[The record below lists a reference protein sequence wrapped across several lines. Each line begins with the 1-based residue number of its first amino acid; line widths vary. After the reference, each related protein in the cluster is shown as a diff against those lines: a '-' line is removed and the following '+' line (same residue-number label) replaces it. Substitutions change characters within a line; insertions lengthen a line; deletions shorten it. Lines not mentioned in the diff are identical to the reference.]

1 MATLPI
7 VQYEDKIIE
16 TVENNSITVII
27 GETGSGKSTQLSQ
40 MLHRRGYSKIA
51 VTQPR
56 RVAAVSVSR
65 RVAQELGVQLGE
77 EVGYAIR
84 FEDRTSHNT
93 RIKYLTDGVLL
104 RESLADPELNDYSVI
119 ILDEAHERSLNTD
132 ILMGLMKRLVKHRSS
147 NLKVLITSATLDG
160 DKVSKFFRDCPVLNI
175 PGKLYPVEVLYSKER
190 PVSYLDAALKTAL
203 GIGFADIHVRQPE
216 GDILIFMTG
225 QEDIEK
231 LVSKLEDKVRA
242 LDEGSCMD
250 AIIIPL
256 HGSLPPEL
264 QASISLLFFYKFI
277 RFLETSKDSVLLH
290 GFGKKMTEVR
300 VFSPPPPDCRRI
312 IVATNIAE
320 TSLTVDGVVYVID
333 SGYVKQ
339 RQYNPSSRM
348 YSLDVVQIS
357 KVQANQ
363 RAGRAGRTRPGK
375 CYRLYPSQIYHD
387 EFLDV
392 TVPEI
397 QRSSLAG
404 SVLYLKSLDLPDI
417 DILKFDFL
425 DSPSSESLQDA
436 LKQLYLI
443 DAIDENGAITSIGR
457 KMAELPLEPSLSR
470 TLMEANN
477 YGCITEALT
486 VAAMLS
492 TESALLPGK
501 SKTEEKRKRP
511 ISDLPDGSGL
521 GDHIQLLQIYERWH
535 QTDYDIGWCKD
546 HGLQRYGVAGGHCSP
561 STASHIGGA
570 AKAVTMTDK
579 KTANSGAAWSGYE
592 RHLKNLEIPVRG
604 MMFARDVQPLD
615 IKANGKGEEFRRDYR
630 NLRKALCV
638 GYANQLSERKMH
650 HNGYRT
656 LGLQGQVVQVH
667 PSSALS
673 SDEHGKFPDYV
684 VYHELIATP
693 RPFMRNVCSVEMKWV
708 IPIINKLNTLN
719 VKKLSGGGMDH
730 VEEESERNIPDLPKK
745 NVEVAAS
752 VDDSE
757 SRIQAARERFLARKA
772 NKVEKEGIVEVKKEN
787 NVNKTP

>member
-1 MATLPI
+1 MDSMATLPI
-7 VQYEDKIIE
+7 VQYEEKIIE
-16 TVENNSITVII
+16 TVERNPVVVVI

-40 MLHRRGYSKIA
+40 MLYRRGYADSARIA
-51 VTQPR
+51 ITQPR
-56 RVAAVSVSR
+56 RVAAVTVAR

-84 FEDRTSHNT
+84 FEDRTSHRT

-104 RESLADPELNDYSVI
+104 RESLVNPELNEYSVI

-132 ILMGLMKRLVKHRSS
+132 ILMGLMKRLAKIRTS

-160 DKVSKFFRDCPVLNI
+160 DKVSNFFRDCPVLTI
-175 PGKLYPVEVLYSKER
+175 PGKLYPVEILYSKER
-190 PVSYLDAALKTAL
+190 PSSYLESSLKTA
-203 GIGFADIHVRQPE
+203 IDIHVREPE
-216 GDILIFMTG
+216 GDVLIFMTG
-225 QEDIEK
+225 QDDIEK
-231 LVSKLEDKVRA
+231 LVSKLEDKVRS
-242 LDEGSCMD
+242 LEEGSCMD
-250 AIIIPL
+250 AIILPL

-264 QASISLLFFYKFI
+264 Q
-277 RFLETSKDSVLLH
+277 
-290 GFGKKMTEVR
+290 VR
-300 VFSPPPPDCRRI
+300 VFSPPPPSCRRI

-339 RQYNPSSRM
+339 RQYNPSTGM
-348 YSLDVVQIS
+348 YSLDIVQIS

-375 CYRLYPSQIYHD
+375 CYRLYPSQVYND

-425 DSPSSESLQDA
+425 DPPSSESLQDA

-443 DAIDENGAITSIGR
+443 DAIDENGAITSIGQ

-470 TLMEANN
+470 TLMEAND
-477 YGCITEALT
+477 YGCIPEALT

-492 TESALLPGK
+492 AETTLLPGG
-501 SKTEEKRKRP
+501 EKRKHP
-511 ISDLPDGSGL
+511 EPNLPDGFGL
-521 GDHIQLLQIYERWH
+521 GDHIQLLQIFECWD

-546 HGLQRYGVAGGHCSP
+546 NGLQ
-561 STASHIGGA
+561 
-570 AKAVTMTDK
+570 
-579 KTANSGAAWSGYE
+579 
-592 RHLKNLEIPVRG
+592 VRG
-604 MMFARDVQPLD
+604 MLFVRDVRKQLSQIMQKIAKGPLD
-615 IKANGKGEEFRRDYR
+615 RRRGESRQDYR

-638 GYANQLSERKMH
+638 GYANQLAERKMH

-656 LGLQGQVVQVH
+656 LGFQGQVVQVH
-667 PSSALS
+667 PSSVLKADDL
-673 SDEHGKFPDYV
+673 GKFPDYV

-693 RPFMRNVCSVEMKWV
+693 RPYMRNVCSVEMRWV
-708 IPIINKLNTLN
+708 VPVINKLKTLYTTKN
-719 VKKLSGGGMDH
+719 NDLACVIIVVKGQYYTISCPFLTSAISNLIQTIVSFLLFICGYSKVIISQTAILTMQAITADSILLKFERAKCSLKDGLKR
-730 VEEESERNIPDLPKK
+730 VEDIVPQSIGCQR
-745 NVEVAAS
+745 S
-752 VDDSE
+752 QDD
-757 SRIQAARERFLARKA
+757 
-772 NKVEKEGIVEVKKEN
+772 
-787 NVNKTP
+787 

>member
-7 VQYEDKIIE
+7 VQYEEKIIE

-84 FEDRTSHNT
+84 FEDRTSRNT
-93 RIKYLTDGVLL
+93 RIN
-104 RESLADPELNDYSVI
+104 LADPELNDYSVI

-132 ILMGLMKRLVKHRSS
+132 ILMGLMKRLVKIRSS

-190 PVSYLDAALKTAL
+190 PVNYLDAALKTAL
-203 GIGFADIHVRQPE
+203 DIHIRQPE

-225 QEDIEK
+225 QDDIEK
-231 LVSKLEDKVRA
+231 LVMKMEEKVRA

-250 AIIIPL
+250 AIIFPL

-264 QASISLLFFYKFI
+264 Q
-277 RFLETSKDSVLLH
+277 
-290 GFGKKMTEVR
+290 VR
-300 VFSPPPPDCRRI
+300 VFSPPPPNCRRI

-425 DSPSSESLQDA
+425 DSPSPESLRDA

-443 DAIDENGAITSIGR
+443 DAIDENGSITSVGR

-470 TLMEANN
+470 TLMEAND

-492 TESALLPGK
+492 SETALLPGQ
-501 SKTEEKRKRP
+501 SKTEKKRKRP
-511 ISDLPDGSGL
+511 ISNLPDGSGL
-521 GDHIQLLQIYERWH
+521 GDHIQLLQIFERWH

-546 HGLQRYGVAGGHCSP
+546 HGLQ
-561 STASHIGGA
+561 
-570 AKAVTMTDK
+570 
-579 KTANSGAAWSGYE
+579 
-592 RHLKNLEIPVRG
+592 VRG
-604 MMFARDVQPLD
+604 MSFARDVRKQLSQIMQKIAKEPLG
-615 IKANGKGEEFRRDYR
+615 IRTNGKGEEIRRDYR

-638 GYANQLSERKMH
+638 GYANQLAERKMH

-656 LGLQGQVVQVH
+656 LGFQGQVVQVH

-673 SDEHGKFPDYV
+673 SDEFGKFPDYV

-693 RPFMRNVCSVEMKWV
+693 RPFMRNWWWHGS
-708 IPIINKLNTLN
+708 
-719 VKKLSGGGMDH
+719 
-730 VEEESERNIPDLPKK
+730 
-745 NVEVAAS
+745 
-752 VDDSE
+752 
-757 SRIQAARERFLARKA
+757 F
-772 NKVEKEGIVEVKKEN
+772 
-787 NVNKTP
+787 

>member
-7 VQYEDKIIE
+7 VQYEEKIIE
-16 TVENNSITVII
+16 TVERSPVVVVI

-40 MLHRRGYSKIA
+40 MLHRRGYGKIA

-56 RVAAVSVSR
+56 RVAAVSVAR
-65 RVAQELGVQLGE
+65 RVAHELGVQLGE

-84 FEDRTSHNT
+84 FEDRTSHST
-93 RIKYLTDGVLL
+93 RIKYVTDGVLL
-104 RESLADPELNDYSVI
+104 RESLANPELNEYSVI

-132 ILMGLMKRLVKHRSS
+132 ILMGLMRRLVKIRSS
-147 NLKVLITSATLDG
+147 DLKVLITSATLDG
-160 DKVSKFFRDCPVLNI
+160 DKVSKFFADCPVLNI
-175 PGKLYPVEVLYSKER
+175 PGKLYPVEILYSRER
-190 PVSYLDAALKTAL
+190 PSSYLESSLKTAL
-203 GIGFADIHVRQPE
+203 DIHIREPE
-216 GDILIFMTG
+216 GDVLIFMTG
-225 QEDIEK
+225 QDEIEK

-242 LDEGSCMD
+242 LEEGSCMD
-250 AIIIPL
+250 AIILPL

-264 QASISLLFFYKFI
+264 Q
-277 RFLETSKDSVLLH
+277 
-290 GFGKKMTEVR
+290 VR
-300 VFSPPPPDCRRI
+300 VFSPPPPNCRRI

-339 RQYNPSSRM
+339 KQYNPSSGM
-348 YSLDVVQIS
+348 YALDVVQIS

-375 CYRLYPSQIYHD
+375 CYRLYPSHVYND

-425 DSPSSESLQDA
+425 DPPSSESLQDA

-443 DAIDENGAITSIGR
+443 DAIDENGAITSIGQ
-457 KMAELPLEPSLSR
+457 KMAELPLEPSLAR

-477 YGCITEALT
+477 YGCLSEALT

-492 TESALLPGK
+492 VETTLLPGQR
-501 SKTEEKRKRP
+501 KTEKKRKHT
-511 ISDLPDGSGL
+511 ISNLPDGSGL
-521 GDHIQLLQIYERWH
+521 GDHIQLLQIYDCWD
-535 QTDYDIGWCKD
+535 QTDFSIGWCKD
-546 HGLQRYGVAGGHCSP
+546 NGLQ
-561 STASHIGGA
+561 
-570 AKAVTMTDK
+570 
-579 KTANSGAAWSGYE
+579 
-592 RHLKNLEIPVRG
+592 VRG
-604 MMFARDVQPLD
+604 MLFVRDVRKQLSQIMQKLSKEPLD
-615 IKANGKGEEFRRDYR
+615 ARTNRKSEEFRQDYR

-638 GYANQLSERKMH
+638 GYANQLAERKMH

-656 LGLQGQVVQVH
+656 LGFQAQVVQVH
-667 PSSALS
+667 PSSVLS
-673 SDEHGKFPDYV
+673 LDDLGKFPDYV

-693 RPFMRNVCSVEMKWV
+693 RPYMRNVCAVEMRWV
-708 IPIINKLNTLN
+708 VPIIKKLNTLN
-719 VKKLSGGGMDH
+719 VYKLSGGIHH
-730 VEEESERNIPDLPKK
+730 VEEEPEKNLPDLPKK
-745 NVEVAAS
+745 DVEVAS
-752 VDDSE
+752 TFDDSE

-772 NKVEKEGIVEVKKEN
+772 NK
-787 NVNKTP
+787 